1 MFVPVS
7 CTNCGKPFQVPES
20 ALGKPAACPWC
31 QAVVT
36 ALPVGA
42 SEPTNPPVHT
52 GGSPEGKPEVHT
64 SGSPEEPL
72 SLDDE
77 PESRAKRPVAVPVA
91 PPARPSAP
99 PRAPLSIKMVVV
111 GLVIVAVIAGL
122 TIFALGYG
130 SGRVPSSAWFEFTP
144 PDGSCTVLMPGTP
157 KEEDVAP
164 HPAASVTGGKR
175 YVTRN
180 WYSRTSAWVGWGE
193 LDPKF
198 QASLAKDKDRDKL
211 FAAAALEAERNREA
225 SRLEGTVTKEMEV
238 RINDAWGIEVHM
250 DTPRGQVVEWLLLVS
265 DGPRPRLYVYGFQS
279 RSLTPD
285 SAAVRR
291 MFTSFKVNN

>member
-7 CTNCGKPFQVPES
+7 CTNCGKPFQVPEA

-31 QAVVT
+31 QVVVT
-36 ALPVGA
+36 ALPVASGA
-42 SEPTNPPVHT
+42 QPEPAAT
-52 GGSPEGKPEVHT
+52 SPEPAQ
-64 SGSPEEPL
+64 EPL

-77 PESRAKRPVAVPVA
+77 PPEPRARRPVAVPVA
-91 PPARPSAP
+91 PPAPPKPR
-99 PRAPLSIKMVVV
+99 PRAPLSLKTVAAGM
-111 GLVIVAVIAGL
+111 LIVTVIATL
-122 TIFALGYG
+122 TILALGYG
-130 SGRVPSSAWFEFTP
+130 SGRVPGSAWFEFTP

-157 KEEDVAP
+157 KEEDVAA

-180 WYSRTSAWVGWGE
+180 WYSRTSAWVGWGD

-198 QASLAKDKDRDKL
+198 HASLAKDKDKDKL
-211 FAAAALEAERNREA
+211 FAAAALEAERNREK

-250 DTPRGQVVEWLLLVS
+250 DTPNGPVVEWLLLVA
-265 DGPRPRLYVYGFQS
+265 DGTRPRLYVYGFQS
-279 RSLTPD
+279 PSLTPD